1 MEGETMR
8 LKILWAVIRTL
19 WNGYGVSTS
28 VGKVDCSFSIINKDK
43 TYVHVR
49 YKEGNLYE

>member
-1 MEGETMR
+1 MR

-19 WNGYGVSTS
+19 WNSYGTS
-28 VGKVDCSFSIINKDK
+28 SRVGEVDMSFNIVNEDK

-49 YKEGNLYE
+49 YQEGKLYE

>member
-1 MEGETMR
+1 MR

-19 WNGYGVSTS
+19 WNGYGTS
-28 VGKVDCSFSIINKDK
+28 SRVGEVDMSFIISNKDE

-49 YKEGNLYE
+49 YKEGKLYE